1 MYGGGVEPSADRP
14 KIGRTWRPLTR
25 DDLIDITDIEA
36 VHKVVGPG
44 EANDNTEF
52 GALLRVMR
60 NRAQLSRADAAA
72 KLGLSVEYL
81 RLIEAGVRTPALGQM
96 RSFIDVYAVDGLVEH
111 VQADGSVV
119 DLMLSDPAGTR
130 EPWIVEFRSRI
141 REARRKQP
149 GDASR
154 DLFAMK
160 DSQSRQPLDAEYAA
174 ELGLVVSML
183 TRATPD
189 CLRRIRELLEGEL
202 E

>member
-1 MYGGGVEPSADRP
+1 VYGGGVAPSEDRP
-14 KIGRTWRPLTR
+14 TIGRKWRPLTR
-25 DDLIDITDIEA
+25 DDLTDITDIEV

-44 EANDNTEF
+44 KVNDNAEF

-96 RSFIDVYAVDGLVEH
+96 RAFLDVYAVDGLVEH

-141 REARRKQP
+141 REARRKRP
-149 GDASR
+149 GDAGR
-154 DLFAMK
+154 DIFAVR
-160 DSQSRQPLDAEYAA
+160 DSQSVQPLDAGHAA
-174 ELGLVVSML
+174 ELGVVVSML

-189 CLRRIRELLEGEL
+189 CLRRIRELLEDEFG
-202 E
+202 